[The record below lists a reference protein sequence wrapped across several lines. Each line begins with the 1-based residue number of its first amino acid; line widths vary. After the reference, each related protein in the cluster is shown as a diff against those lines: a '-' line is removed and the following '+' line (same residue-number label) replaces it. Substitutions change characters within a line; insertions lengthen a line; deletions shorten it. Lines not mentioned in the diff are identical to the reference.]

1 MCVCVYLAFEDE
13 LEGKGALA
21 GEVGVAL
28 RVVDAG
34 FQHPRLV
41 EDGEARR
48 FIVETRDEVVSAVW
62 PELDLWTNKAEEVRK
77 ETHAPTL
84 TRRNQTRLRET
95 VSLVSSWSCS

>member
-13 LEGKGALA
+13 LEGEGALA

-48 FIVETRDEVVSAVW
+48 FVVETRDEVVGAVW
-62 PELDLWTNKAEEVRK
+62 PELDLWTHKAEDVRK
-77 ETHAPTL
+77 ETRAL
-84 TRRNQTRLRET
+84 VLARQSRTRLSET
-95 VSLVSSWSCS
+95 VSSCCSSCSC